1 MLCKHYMF
9 TNLAVI
15 SANSLAVHID
25 ANYLVIDLTLC
36 ASCFWNKG
44 AVIFMLCGELLS

>member
-1 MLCKHYMF
+1 MLCKHYMC

-25 ANYLVIDLTLC
+25 ANYLVIDLISR
-36 ASCFWNKG
+36 ASCLWNKDV
-44 AVIFMLCGELLS
+44 VIIMLCRKRLS